1 MDMCF
6 EATCQNLLV
15 AGTVVVVTF
24 AFVQS
29 TGKFPVFLIAGA
41 VMGMFSLAAGE
52 VSIFIKAGFI
62 MLMFRNCTSQLFR
75 DCIAVI
81 RMVMS
86 IGLLQPADQLFFI
99 AICRMLMGGNSTT
112 GLALHRDR
120 RQDQS
125 IGGNKYHNSRSSR
138 NTAIPD
144 FAKAFIFEKLA
155 DFFNQCS
162 HDTCCLCYYAVIV
175 VVLISSRVTFA
186 DTEAVSD
193 VVFNDVVNM

>member
-6 EATCQNLLV
+6 EAACQNLLV
-15 AGTVVVVTF
+15 AGTIVVVTF
-24 AFVQS
+24 AFLQS
-29 TGKFPVFLIAGA
+29 AGKFPMFLITGA

-62 MLMFRNCTSQLFR
+62 VLMFRSRTSQLFR
-75 DCIAVI
+75 DRVAVI
-81 RMVMS
+81 RMVMA
-86 IGLLQPADQLFFI
+86 IVLLQPADQLFFV
-99 AICRMLMGGNSTT
+99 AICRVLVSGYSTT

-120 RQDQS
+120 GQDQGV
-125 IGGNKYHNSRSSR
+125 GGDKYHNSCNAG

-162 HDTCCLCYYAVIV
+162 HDTCCLCYYAVIA
-175 VVLISSRVTFA
+175 VVLISSQLTSV
-186 DTEAVSD
+186 DTKTVSNAVLNH
-193 VVFNDVVNM
+193 V